1 MHIYVLLFIL
11 WFGGPLLLVCAFLPP
26 SASSSRNCQRHLET
40 SSPHDLLY
48 PWTRL
53 KLAADGDSGIHNNDV
68 HEYATKKDDPHPLFV
83 ETRDSSVQSTINGY
97 SSAAIDGVP
106 FAVMHSIERIKE
118 SMLSITRDNTGVPP
132 KGQLLKQIVQAGIQF
147 QQNQTQQHQISIKDH
162 STQHLSYPNM
172 ERVPGCVA
180 TVYLKATLIPLSD
193 FPDND
198 PNNYRVI
205 IEGNADALL
214 SSGLLA
220 VLSDTFSC
228 GTIQAGAM
236 NDAHET
242 LVTASDILNLDPEV
256 LTTAMDL
263 QSVLSR
269 GRNDGMASMVTVI
282 QRQIKSV
289 VGEGYSSTNKPDD
302 AIATIGDKFDKSLPF
317 TTSNIH
323 GQKDATHKRPTV
335 AMLLSGGVDSSVSLH
350 LLLRQKYNVTAFY
363 LRIWLEDEL
372 AHLGECPWEDDL
384 QVCQAVCEHAGNVPL
399 ETVSLGKEYRE
410 RVVQYTIE
418 EAQRGRTPNPD
429 IMCNSR
435 VKFGCFLEY
444 IEQSGMKFDYIAS
457 GHYARLEDEIQD
469 GNAVMQSPKKRLFRA
484 PDPIKDQSYF
494 LCALTQHQLSKVIFP
509 IGGYKKSE
517 VRELATNFQLPNRNR
532 PDSQGLCFLG
542 KVRFDDFLSSYL
554 GNRPGD
560 VVDALNGEIIGRHNG
575 MWYHTVGQRKG
586 IGKVMFPLATAKGP
600 WYVVAK
606 DQKRN
611 IVYVSNRY
619 EEEDFARARSQFEV
633 EDVRWISGEPPLE
646 TQAMGGSEESW
657 QELRMEMKIRHG
669 PTIVQGTLI
678 LKDDGSTGNIS
689 LDKKDGG
696 LAPGQYVVFYRLGTD
711 ECLGAGVI
719 SEKHWAKF
727 LQNYEDLLES
737 KAEESGVAK

>member
-1 MHIYVLLFIL
+1 MHINVLLFIL
-11 WFGGPLLLVCAFLPP
+11 WFGGQLLLVCAFSSLPS

-53 KLAADGDSGIHNNDV
+53 KLAADGDSGIHNNGV
-68 HEYATKKDDPHPLFV
+68 HEYAKKDDPNPLFV

-97 SSAAIDGVP
+97 SYAAIDGVP
-106 FAVMHSIERIKE
+106 FAVMHSIERIKG
-118 SMLSITRDNTGVPP
+118 SILSITRDNTDDVPP
-132 KGQLLKQIVQAGIQF
+132 KDILLKQIVQAGIHF
-147 QQNQTQQHQISIKDH
+147 QQNQTQQHQISIKDNT
-162 STQHLSYPNM
+162 TQYLSYPNM

-193 FPDND
+193 LPDNY

-228 GTIQAGAM
+228 GTIHAGGM

-269 GRNDGMASMVTVI
+269 GRNDGMASMVRVL
-282 QRQIKSV
+282 QRQIKSLI
-289 VGEGYSSTNKPDD
+289 GEGYSSTNKPVN
-302 AIATIGDKFDKSLPF
+302 AIATIGDKLDKSLPY
-317 TTSNIH
+317 TSSNIN
-323 GQKDATHKRPTV
+323 GQKDATHKQPTV
-335 AMLLSGGVDSSVSLH
+335 AMLLSGGVDSSVALH
-350 LLLRQKYNVTAFY
+350 LLLRQNYNVTAFY

-444 IEQSGMKFDYIAS
+444 IEQSGMEFDYIAS

-469 GNAVMQSPKKRLFRA
+469 GNAIMQSPKKRLFRA
-484 PDPIKDQSYF
+484 PDPI
-494 LCALTQHQLSKVIFP
+494 
-509 IGGYKKSE
+509 
-517 VRELATNFQLPNRNR
+517 
-532 PDSQGLCFLG
+532 
-542 KVRFDDFLSSYL
+542 
-554 GNRPGD
+554 
-560 VVDALNGEIIGRHNG
+560 
-575 MWYHTVGQRKG
+575 
-586 IGKVMFPLATAKGP
+586 
-600 WYVVAK
+600 
-606 DQKRN
+606 
-611 IVYVSNRY
+611 
-619 EEEDFARARSQFEV
+619 
-633 EDVRWISGEPPLE
+633 
-646 TQAMGGSEESW
+646 
-657 QELRMEMKIRHG
+657 
-669 PTIVQGTLI
+669 
-678 LKDDGSTGNIS
+678 
-689 LDKKDGG
+689 
-696 LAPGQYVVFYRLGTD
+696 
-711 ECLGAGVI
+711 
-719 SEKHWAKF
+719 
-727 LQNYEDLLES
+727 
-737 KAEESGVAK
+737 